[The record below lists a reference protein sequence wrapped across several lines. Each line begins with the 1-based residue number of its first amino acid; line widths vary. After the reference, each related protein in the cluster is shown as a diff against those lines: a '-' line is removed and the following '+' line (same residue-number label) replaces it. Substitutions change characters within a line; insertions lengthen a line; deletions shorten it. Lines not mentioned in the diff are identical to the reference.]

1 MTRPTTAPGTPG
13 SAPDSGVA
21 TNPGAPGSGSPAI
34 AFDRGGRALAPETWV
49 PPETHTPV
57 VPSPEAQ
64 PGHVYLCGAG
74 PGDPNL
80 LTLRALRLLQTAA
93 IILPDDLVSDDILAL
108 ANPAALIIPVGKRCG
123 QPRIT
128 QAGIHALML
137 QHTRPSNGQPGRSVL
152 RLKSGDPLVF
162 GRANEEMEA
171 LRAANVPFEIVPGI
185 TTAFAVA
192 ASLQTPLTDR
202 NSASKLILATAHHA
216 QGKLEPV
223 AWEGAFPADSTLVL
237 YMPGRD
243 FALLS
248 AALIAAGIAP
258 ETPVAAV
265 SRASTPQQHVVTATV
280 AGLAQARSGPA
291 PLILLIGKAIQLQ
304 KS

>member
-1 MTRPTTAPGTPG
+1 MMQAEPR
-13 SAPDSGVA
+13 S
-21 TNPGAPGSGSPAI
+21 
-34 AFDRGGRALAPETWV
+34 
-49 PPETHTPV
+49 
-57 VPSPEAQ
+57 AQ
-64 PGHVYLCGAG
+64 PGQVYLVGAG
-74 PGDPNL
+74 PGDPEL
-80 LTLRALRLLQTAA
+80 LTLRAARLLATADV
-93 IILPDDLVSDDILAL
+93 ILPDDLVSDAVLAL

-137 QHTRPSNGQPGRSVL
+137 EHAHVGRSVV

-171 LRAANVPFEIVPGI
+171 LRAAQISFEIVPGI

-192 ASLQTPLTDR
+192 ASLKTPLTDR

-216 QGKLEPV
+216 AGKSEPV
-223 AWEGAFPADSTLVL
+223 AWHGAFPPRSTLVL

-243 FALLS
+243 FAALTRSLLN
-248 AALIAAGIAP
+248 AGISG

-265 SRASTPQQHVVTATV
+265 SKASTPNEQVTLTT
-280 AGLAQARSGPA
+280 LAKLPNSQPGPA
-291 PLILLIGKAIQLQ
+291 PLLLMIGDAIQI
-304 KS
+304 